1 MFYSIWNVS
10 ACQVKRNP
18 PRPPLQPDDKTLFT
32 WVLQNQWQQQ
42 PAASHGKKPASRSAA
57 SPPVVLAAP
66 PPAVL
71 WYVASSRASNPLVR
85 HDGCALAAGRPPPP
99 VRRNAQLERFA
110 SACTLASMPWL
121 CRSPWVMH
129 SRPWDPTRKRAAVP
143 RWVIGLFWLS
153 STNSISWW

>member
-1 MFYSIWNVS
+1 MFYSIWNVP

-85 HDGCALAAGRPPPP
+85 HDGCALAAGRPPPT
-99 VRRNAQLERFA
+99 R
-110 SACTLASMPWL
+110 SAKCAAGALCLGLYSGVDAMIMSVSMGDAFPAL
-121 CRSPWVMH
+121 GSYPQKSCCP
-129 SRPWDPTRKRAAVP
+129 AVGN
-143 RWVIGLFWLS
+143 WFILVIEYKFD
-153 STNSISWW
+153 

>member
-85 HDGCALAAGRPPPP
+85 HDGCALAAGRPPPHP
-99 VRRNAQLERFA
+99 FGEMRSW
-110 SACTLASMPWL
+110 SALPRLVLWPRCHDYVGLHGWCIPGPGILPAKEL
-121 CRSPWVMH
+121 L
-129 SRPWDPTRKRAAVP
+129 SR
-143 RWVIGLFWLS
+143 GG
-153 STNSISWW
+153 